1 MRSIYNPCELKI
13 SKEDFK
19 NLTRSGTQWAFI
31 DVSYYQHHNI
41 TQKYKINKK
50 IPKPRMIFLC
60 RDARLERLLGSY
72 AQNLIIKCNYTYVND
87 NEIKMSL
94 IPMALLQNM
103 PLNHV
108 EHIFNA
114 LFKKT
119 EYYKLKIKEEK
130 LLDTKNDDFF
140 LTRFNAIRIFLSLYV
155 SSKFRHFIRRL
166 LDYQVTINYD
176 VLDEIEPNEKCQAA
190 LISWIEQALK
200 WDVEDFLYKLHDLTI
215 KFTPGL
221 RYIPVPE
228 NRRCKYDKIR
238 NDTEGLIAKLYINM
252 VQEKKFNPEYYK
264 IKDDTPELIAKL
276 FPERKAN
283 SEKANAFFTIEQ
295 ARGVMFDSS
304 TKFYQHDT
312 VDDFQSINLNP
323 RDIREK
329 EYFKEDLRLT
339 DYALLDMLEMGYFQE
354 SLRINNSRSLILVGY
369 TCGENFDNMFP
380 YQNIYT
386 QLILRNLYSY
396 CSDFWFKE
404 LKKVKNKYDICSS
417 NFEDDNVKGI
427 FIKISPIFLQQYLR
441 FLRNQNYLDMFVSS
455 EEFEFYE
462 IYFRYVHHNT
472 LNITSLLAALNNCTD
487 IDDILEMIFHRW
499 SYDAAKLYYEDDVK
513 YLILQILQKS

>member
-13 SKEDFK
+13 SKEESK
-19 NLTRSGTQWAFI
+19 NLTQSGTQWAFI

-41 TQKYKINKK
+41 TQKYKINEK
-50 IPKPRMIFLC
+50 IPKFRMIFLC
-60 RDARLERLLGSY
+60 RDARLEKFLGSY
-72 AQNLIIKCNYTYVND
+72 AQNLIIKCNYTYIND
-87 NEIKMSL
+87 NEIKMNL
-94 IPMALLQNM
+94 VPMALLQNM
-103 PLNHV
+103 PLDHV

-176 VLDEIEPNEKCQAA
+176 VLDEIEPNEKCRAA
-190 LISWIEQALK
+190 LISWIEQALN
-200 WDVEDFLYKLHDLTI
+200 WNIIDFINIVCNLTI
-215 KFTPGL
+215 KFPLGL
-221 RYIPVPE
+221 LYSPVPE
-228 NRRCKYDKIR
+228 NRRCKYDKIS

-252 VQEKKFNPEYYK
+252 VQERKFNPEYYK
-264 IKDDTPELIAKL
+264 IKDDTPELIAEP

-312 VDDFQSINLNP
+312 VDNFQSINRSP

-354 SLRINNSRSLILVGY
+354 NLRINNSRSLILVGY

-380 YQNIYT
+380 YQNIYM

-404 LKKVKNKYDICSS
+404 LKKVKDKYDIYSS
-417 NFEDDNVKGI
+417 NFEDNNVKEI
-427 FIKISPIFLQQYLR
+427 IIRISSS
-441 FLRNQNYLDMFVSS
+441 FLRQFKLFLKDQNYLDIFVSS
-455 EEFEFYE
+455 KELEFYE

-472 LNITSLLAALNNCTD
+472 LNITSLLTALHNCTD
-487 IDDILEMIFHRW
+487 IDDILQMIFFRW
-499 SYDAAKLYYEDDVK
+499 SYGMSGTYEDEVN
-513 YLILQILQKS
+513 YLILQILQKL